1 MATDRFTLRLG
12 ESDDYKRE
20 QLIARIER
28 VVEKMTLPGLG
39 ALSYDLVTKGVL

>member
-1 MATDRFTLRLG
+1 MATDRFTSRLG

-28 VVEKMTLPGLG
+28 VVEKMMLPELE
-39 ALSYDLVTKGVL
+39 ALSYDLFTKGFL